1 MTSQTKTT
9 RIRALSRRLSRRQKE
24 RGVALVIVLSS
35 LALLAVMLTEFQDE
49 TSADYGHA
57 LAERDALKAEY
68 AAKSAVNLSRLL
80 IASEPT
86 IRRAVAP
93 LFIMMRQGP
102 PQIPVWEYADQI
114 LGAFNDKEGTR
125 RFKSLAAVDMAQGK
139 NLGLEGAGFEIV
151 IVDEDSKMNFNLG
164 ARGDAFSKQRMAAQ
178 VLGMLQGLQYEP
190 LFAERDANG
199 DFHSRQQIC
208 AAVVD
213 WSDFDQEGFPCDLS
227 GTNVTA
233 GGEDSYYQLLEN
245 PYERKNAA
253 FDSLDELHMVRGIS
267 DDFWNT
273 FIEPDF
279 ADPKKRVVTV
289 WGGGKVNVNT
299 ANAQATLGII
309 CAYAVEGTKLCE
321 DPIEQAKFLSVL
333 GLVKTFT
340 AGIPVFGSPKSFVSA
355 LKGKGMFGAALQW
368 MELEPITLKSEDELM
383 KAIDSQSHVFSIY
396 ATGVATAGK
405 RRTVRRIHA
414 VVDFRGAPAPP
425 DLSAL
430 LQGGEGSV
438 DPTQLQDAIKAALP
452 KPDVPDGA
460 TEDTLEAAFRP
471 SPGGRVIYYRID

>member
-1 MTSQTKTT
+1 MKTT
-9 RIRALSRRLSRRQKE
+9 SALDRVRRLSQRQKE

-57 LAERDALKAEY
+57 LAERDAIKAEY

-80 IASEPT
+80 IATEPT
-86 IRRAVAP
+86 IRKAIAP

-102 PQIPVWEYADQI
+102 PQIPVWEFADQI
-114 LGAFNDKEGTR
+114 LGAFNDREGAR
-125 RFKSLAAVDMAQGK
+125 RFKSLAAVDLAEGK
-139 NLGLEGAGFEIV
+139 NLGLQGAGFEVV
-151 IVDEDSKMNFNLG
+151 IVDEDSKVNFNLG
-164 ARGDAFSKQRMAAQ
+164 ARGDAFSKQRLAAQ
-178 VLGMLQGLQYEP
+178 VLSMMQGLQYET
-190 LFAERDANG
+190 LFEERDRDGN
-199 DFHSRQQIC
+199 FHTRQQIC
-208 AAVVD
+208 AALVD

-233 GGEDSYYQLLEN
+233 GGEDSYYQLLDD
-245 PYERKNAA
+245 PYQRKNAA
-253 FDSLDELHMVRGIS
+253 FDSLEELHLVRGFT
-267 DDFWNT
+267 DDFWTT
-273 FIEPDF
+273 FVEPDF

-299 ANAQATLGII
+299 ANAQATLGVV

-321 DPIEQAKFLSVL
+321 DPIEQAKFLSLL

-368 MELEPITLKSEDELM
+368 MELEPIQLKSEDELM

-396 ATGVATAGK
+396 ATGIASVGK
-405 RRTVRRIHA
+405 RRTVRRVHA

-425 DLSAL
+425 DLSNIDL
-430 LQGGEGSV
+430 TQ
-438 DPTQLQDAIKAALP
+438 DPTAAADAIKAAQP
-452 KPDVPDGA
+452 KPDLPNGA
-460 TEDTLEAAFRP
+460 SEDTLEAAFRP
-471 SPGGRVIYYRID
+471 SPGGRVIYYRIE